1 VAVELKE
8 TLNLPKTD
16 FPMKADLA
24 KKEEEYLKSWEKA
37 AIYPALKKALEG
49 RPLFMLHDGPPYAN
63 GHLHMGHALNKILK
77 DIINRVEIKKG
88 KSIAYIPGWDC
99 HGLPIEHKVL
109 KDLGKRRGDL
119 SDTEIRA
126 RCRESAETFAG
137 IQAKEFQRMGILGE
151 FENPYLTMSWDFEAE
166 ILRSLAQM
174 VEDDRVYKG
183 EKPVLWCGVC
193 ETALADA
200 EVEYA
205 PHRSTAVTVL
215 FESVK
220 NGKKRYYPIWTT
232 TPWTLPANQAV
243 AVGPDIFYTILE
255 IVEETG
261 PLLKGVEIVVSSEI
275 LEKMRSSQNS
285 PWKEIVKNSKTIAK
299 VRGSE
304 LVEEG
309 PSLAHPIIKGK
320 KVPLVGA
327 AFVGTDQGTGL
338 VHIAPGH
345 GEEDF
350 KVGEEHKLS
359 RETPVNERGRY
370 GETIRE
376 HVEEWVGKKIGE
388 LAPEMV
394 AFLEKENTLL
404 QSETIEHS
412 YPHCW
417 RCKNPVYYRATS
429 QWFLSLERKDLRSK
443 TLNAIGTVTWIPEK
457 GENRIRGMIETRPD
471 WCLSRQRAWGV
482 PIPAVHCRKC
492 NKTTL
497 DPLLVNK
504 MADRTDEE
512 GLDFWFDDHKREAF
526 LADYHCTHCGG
537 SDIEREKDILDVWF
551 DSGVSH
557 EAVLKKRKDTK
568 WPADLYLEGSDQ
580 HRGWFHSSL
589 LTSMALEGA
598 PPYRSVLTHGFVVDG
613 QGRKM
618 AKTLGNVISPK
629 EITDK
634 YGADVLRLW
643 VASADYQEDTRLS
656 SEIVNNMVD
665 SYRKIRNTIRFILG
679 NIDDLKDGAP
689 GPLSPDPLD
698 RWVLSVWERTKR
710 EILSSYNEKKFS
722 QVISQMNNFCAVT
735 LSAHYFDIAKDRL
748 YAEASGGPLRRGTQK
763 TLRLLLDE
771 ILPLIHPILPFTTTE
786 IVLHD
791 RTGENYK
798 QTGDRPDLAL
808 LDIVTRPF
816 PALAPERE
824 NASLEQSIERLLEV
838 RSVLGKISDDLKK
851 EKIIRTTMEL
861 WLDLTGE
868 TKKIDTENLGEDF
881 LENFFIVSRL
891 TCNEGGKTPPVG
903 EAELGVA
910 EGRITLYKAPGTKC
924 ERCWLIRE
932 NTGKNAESLPVCK
945 RCYKVVKGS

>member
-1 VAVELKE
+1 MEFKE

-24 KKEEEYLKSWEKA
+24 KKEEEYLKSWEEA
-37 AIYPALKKALEG
+37 SIYQTVKNALEG

-77 DIINRVEIKKG
+77 DILNRVMIKKG
-88 KSIAYIPGWDC
+88 MSIAYIPGWDC

-126 RCRESAETFAG
+126 RCRESADTFAT
-137 IQAKEFQRMGILGE
+137 IQAQEFQRMGVLGD
-151 FENPYLTMSWDFEAE
+151 FANPYLTMSWDYEAE
-166 ILRSLAQM
+166 ILRTLARM
-174 VEDDRVYKG
+174 VEDNRVYKG

-193 ETALADA
+193 ETALAEA

-205 PHRSTAVTVL
+205 PHRSSAVTVL
-215 FESVK
+215 FESS
-220 NGKKRYYPIWTT
+220 NMARKRYYPIWTT

-243 AVGPDIFYTILE
+243 AVGPDIPYTILQISE
-255 IVEETG
+255 KVG
-261 PLLKGVEIVVSSEI
+261 PLLQGVEIVVSSEI
-275 LEKMRSSQNS
+275 FEKVKNQQNS
-285 PWKEIVKNSKTIAK
+285 VWKEIGEKSKKIT
-299 VRGSE
+299 E
-304 LVEEG
+304 
-309 PSLAHPIIKGK
+309 IKGK
-320 KVPLVGA
+320 DLVLDNPSLTHPVIKGKRVPLVGA
-327 AFVGTDQGTGL
+327 EFVGTDQGTGL

-350 KVGEEHKLS
+350 QVGEEYKLS
-359 RETPVNERGRY
+359 RETPVDEKGRY
-370 GETIRE
+370 GDAIKE
-376 HVEEWVGKKIGE
+376 HVVEWVGKKIGE
-388 LAPEMV
+388 LSPEIIS
-394 AFLEKENTLL
+394 FLEKGQILL

-417 RCKNPVYYRATS
+417 RCKNPVYTRATA
-429 QWFLSLERKDLRSK
+429 QWFLSLEKKNLRQD
-443 TLNAIGTVTWIPEK
+443 TLKALGTVEWIPEK

-482 PIPAVHCRKC
+482 PIPAIHCRTC
-492 NKTTL
+492 NKTSL

-504 MADRTDEE
+504 MADKTEKE
-512 GLDFWFDDHKREAF
+512 GLDFWFDDRKRTLF
-526 LADYHCTHCGG
+526 LEDYHCIHCKGTEI
-537 SDIEREKDILDVWF
+537 DREKDILDVWF

-589 LTSMALEGA
+589 LTSMSLEGA

-629 EITDK
+629 EITEK

-656 SEIVNNMVD
+656 PEIVNNMVD

-679 NIDDLKDGAP
+679 NINDLKENTP
-689 GPLSPDPLD
+689 GQLSKDPLD
-698 RWVLSVWERTKR
+698 RWVLSVWERTKK
-710 EILSSYNEKKFS
+710 EILFSYNEKRFS
-722 QVISQMNNFCAVT
+722 QVISQLNNFCAVT
-735 LSAHYFDIAKDRL
+735 LSAHYFDIVKDRL
-748 YAEASGGPLRRGTQK
+748 YAEAPEAPLRKDTQK

-791 RTGENYK
+791 KTGADYEK
-798 QTGDRPDLAL
+798 TKDRPEAAL

-824 NASLEQSIERLLEV
+824 CPSLEESIERLLEI
-838 RSVLGKISDDLKK
+838 RSVLGKISDELKK
-851 EKIIRTTMEL
+851 EKILRTTMEL
-861 WLDLTGE
+861 WLDLSGE
-868 TKKIDTENLGEDF
+868 LQTLNTENFGEDF
-881 LENFFIVSRL
+881 LKSFFIVSRL
-891 TCNEGGKTPPVG
+891 TWNEKSTPQALG
-903 EAELGVA
+903 ESELGFT
-910 EGRITLYKAPGTKC
+910 EGKIRLFKAPGKKC

-932 NTGKNAESLPVCK
+932 NTGKNPESLPICQ
-945 RCYKVVKGS
+945 RCHEVVKHS